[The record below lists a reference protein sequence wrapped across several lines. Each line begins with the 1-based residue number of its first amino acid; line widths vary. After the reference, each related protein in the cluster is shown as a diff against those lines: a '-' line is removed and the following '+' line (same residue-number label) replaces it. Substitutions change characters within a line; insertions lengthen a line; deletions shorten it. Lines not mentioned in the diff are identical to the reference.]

1 MRDVLC
7 ILLAGGAGQRL
18 FPLTRDRCKPAV
30 PFGGT
35 YRIIDIT
42 LSNCINSGLR
52 RIYILAQY
60 KQQSL
65 SRHINQG
72 WHVMQRDL
80 NEFIEMAPAQQRNGD
95 YWYRGTADAVFQNF
109 YTFDHE
115 GFDDA
120 LILSGDHIYKMNYA
134 EMLAFHRE
142 KEADATVAVIE
153 VEPAKAAGQFGV
165 MEVDETSRVLSF
177 EEKPAVPK
185 TLPNDPNLSFAS
197 MGVYIF
203 RREALYRALQEDG
216 EDSTS
221 QHDFGRNVLPKL
233 IQTGRVYG
241 FNFRDVN
248 KGTAKYWRDIGTLDA
263 YYEANMDLVSVIPV
277 FSLYDRHWPL
287 RTNALQLPPAKFV
300 TAGDGKYEG
309 AAVDSIVAPGSIISG
324 GRARHSILSYGVRLH
339 SYSSVEDSILFP
351 NVTVG
356 RHARIRG
363 AIIDSG
369 VVIPEGAVIG
379 YDLDMDRTL
388 HTVTEG
394 GRVVITDESVFCNEE
409 LAPAVTGATREPIRI
424 SPQVTEKRY
433 LSSGEAVLREKAL
446 ERKVG

>member
-1 MRDVLC
+1 MRNVLC

-30 PFGGT
+30 PFGGI
-35 YRIIDIT
+35 YRIVDIT

-95 YWYRGTADAVFQNF
+95 YWYRGTADAVSQNL

-142 KEADATVAVIE
+142 KEADATVALIE
-153 VEPAKAAGQFGV
+153 VEPEKAAGQFGV
-165 MEVDETSRVLSF
+165 MEVDETARVINF

-185 TLPNDPNLSFAS
+185 TLPNDPNISLAS

-203 RREALYRALQEDG
+203 RRESLYRALAEDN
-216 EDSTS
+216 EDPAS

-277 FSLYDRHWPL
+277 FSLYDRDWPL

-300 TAGDGKYEG
+300 TSGEREG
-309 AAVDSIVAPGSIISG
+309 VAVDSIVAPGSIISG

-339 SYSSVEDSILFP
+339 SHSEVEDSILFP
-351 NVTVG
+351 NVVVG

-369 VVIPEGAVIG
+369 VVIPEGAMIG
-379 YDLDMDRTL
+379 YDLDSDRTL
-388 HTVTEG
+388 HTVTER
-394 GRVVITDESVFCNEE
+394 GRVVITGESLFCDEKLEAEV
-409 LAPAVTGATREPIRI
+409 AGATLEPLRI
-424 SPQVTEKRY
+424 SPPVNEKRY
-433 LSSGEAVLREKAL
+433 VRPGREVLRGDAL